1 MISPF
6 FRFTLYIVVFFTG
19 VAGLVYQVVWQKYLS
34 RLMGGDSI
42 ATAVIL
48 GAFLGGL
55 SLGYLI
61 CGKLTT
67 RFRRPFL
74 AYAFLEGIIGIW
86 CLLFP
91 NIFQGV
97 SWLTSGWSFAPQGLI
112 ILQGLTCALLLTG
125 IPTICMGGTIPFL
138 TRGFSRDLEVATRV
152 HARVYA
158 VNTAGAFLG
167 ALLAG
172 FYLVPAFGL
181 PRTMMNTAFLNLA
194 AAVVFLLFYR
204 ITVEIPPAR
213 SGPTALAD
221 PVEVDLAR
229 LRPFLLYGI
238 AFLSGFYVMTLENV
252 LIRIVNLSFGSS
264 SYSFSIIV
272 SVFVLAIAL
281 GSFVVGNLGHISG
294 RLLYYNQAAIAV
306 LLLINYPVLDRWP
319 YAAHLLR
326 IAFQP
331 NSSGFWGYYA
341 MAFIGL
347 AAVLIL
353 PVGFMGATIP
363 ILFHELKRQLPEV
376 GRHSGNLLSWN
387 TLGNLAGS
395 LIGGILLYTFID
407 NGGVF
412 LFAALLAG
420 LSVLVAG
427 LRVSFRHV
435 LQGSPL
441 MMAVVVIALL
451 PGFFDPSHFVV
462 GTFRLQSPL
471 SFSFAGARVFFDRLN
486 AGKDILFYKDGP
498 SATVAVTRDHEP
510 TPAFGRRSLTLMI
523 NGKSDSS
530 TLGDA
535 YTLRL
540 LAHIPA
546 LLAERR
552 QRVMVIGLGT
562 GVTAGELTLY
572 PDIEQIDVAEIS
584 PAVVRALPLFGDFT
598 HEVHKDPRFKL
609 HIGDAFRILGRSP
622 QKWDIVI
629 SEPSN
634 PWVTGVDALF
644 TRDFY
649 RLVKE
654 HLTEDGILMQ
664 WFHTIVSSTEMLGM
678 ILRTVHEEFPQMRV
692 FLAGSDLLILAS
704 NRPVACQDL
713 IRADKTLADNAK
725 VRASLAEI
733 KMKSLSAILVRECWT
748 PSFVADHFRKSD
760 IQTLDFPRL
769 HYLAGRDFFMGQD
782 LSVRYFLDYRTT
794 PYRKEYLFYSQCKKL
809 FISPDTP
816 EAFDQLVKS
825 TVSVTDGRP
834 NPMTDALL
842 MRAYLSDPTKHPL
855 PRGKEREYGIDVL
868 SFILEPVED
877 EEIWGWINLKNASI
891 RAKAETL
898 LTHVQTFRSWMV
910 PYRMDGLVA
919 LLRKGMAQAESAV
932 DKNWCA
938 LQLAHLQINEKA
950 DDRHVREVLSRTIR
964 DPAGHIILP
973 SGDRHLLQG
982 LEPYGFK

>member
-1 MISPF
+1 MIPPF
-6 FRFTLYIVVFFTG
+6 FRSTLYIVVFMTG

-34 RLMGGDSI
+34 RLMGSDSI

-74 AYAFLEGIIGIW
+74 AYALLEGVIGIW

-91 NIFQGV
+91 TIFQGV
-97 SWLTSGWSFAPQGLI
+97 LWLTSGWSFAPPGLI

-138 TRGFSRDLEVATRV
+138 TRGFSRDLEAATRV

-172 FYLVPAFGL
+172 FYLVPVFGL
-181 PRTMMNTAFLNLA
+181 PQTMMNTAFLNLA
-194 AAVVFLLFYR
+194 AAVVFLFFYR
-204 ITVEIPPAR
+204 FTVEIPPAR
-213 SGPTALAD
+213 SGPTALSD
-221 PVEVDLAR
+221 PIEMGLSR
-229 LRPFLLYGI
+229 GRPFFLYGV

-252 LIRIVNLSFGSS
+252 LIRIVNLSLGSS
-264 SYSFSIIV
+264 SYSFAIIV
-272 SVFVLAIAL
+272 SVFVLAIAA

-306 LLLINYPVLDRWP
+306 LLLINYPVLDQWP

-331 NSSGFWGYYA
+331 NSAGFWGYYA

-347 AAVLIL
+347 SAVLIL

-376 GRHSGNLLSWN
+376 GRHAGNLLSWN

-407 NGGVF
+407 NSGVF

-420 LSVLVAG
+420 FSVLVAG
-427 LRVSFRHV
+427 LRVSLRHV
-435 LQGSPL
+435 LQGSAL
-441 MMAVVVIALL
+441 LLAVVVIALL

-462 GTFRLQSPL
+462 GTFRLYSPL
-471 SFSFAGARVFFDRLN
+471 PFSFAGARDFFDSLN

-510 TPAFGRRSLTLMI
+510 MPAFGRHSLALMI

-584 PAVVRALPLFGDFT
+584 PAVVQALPLFGDFT
-598 HEVHKDPRFKL
+598 HEVHKDPRFNV

-649 RLVKE
+649 RLAKE
-654 HLTEDGILMQ
+654 HLTEDGLLMQ
-664 WFHTIVSSTEMLGM
+664 WFHTIVSSPEMLGM
-678 ILRTVHEEFPQMRV
+678 ILRTIHEEFPQIRV
-692 FLAGSDLLILAS
+692 FMAGSDLLILAS
-704 NRPVACQDL
+704 TRPISCQDL
-713 IRADKTLADNAK
+713 IGADKILADNAQ
-725 VRASLAEI
+725 VRRSLAEI
-733 KMKSLSAILVRECWT
+733 KMESLSAILVRECWT
-748 PSFVADHFRKSD
+748 PSFIADHFRKSD

-769 HYLAGRDFFMGQD
+769 HYLAGRDFFMGRD
-782 LSVRYFLDYRTT
+782 LSARYFLDYRTT
-794 PYRKEYLFYSQCKKL
+794 PYSGEYLFYSQCENWL
-809 FISPDTP
+809 IAPDTP

-834 NPMTDALL
+834 ILMTDALR
-842 MRAYLSDPTKHPL
+842 MRAYISDSTKNPL
-855 PRGKEREYGIDVL
+855 PREKEREYGIDVL
-868 SFILEPVED
+868 TFIVEPVED
-877 EEIWGWINLKNASI
+877 EKHWGWIKLENASF

-898 LTHVQTFRSWMV
+898 LAHVHTFRSWMV
-910 PYRMDGLVA
+910 PYPLNGIVA
-919 LLRKGMAQAESAV
+919 LLRKGMAQADSAV

-938 LQLAHLQINEKA
+938 LQLARLQINEKA
-950 DDRHVREVLSRTIR
+950 DDRHVREVFSRTIR
-964 DPAGHIILP
+964 DSAGHIILAP
-973 SGDRHLLQG
+973 GDRNLLQG